1 MRYAIVLL
9 ALLCASCS
17 STIPSLKP
25 YRMDVQ
31 QGNVVNSKM
40 MSQLRPGMTK
50 SQVKFILGTPL
61 IQDSFHS
68 NRWDYFYQMRKG
80 GTVIE
85 QRRVILDFEN
95 DLLKGVRGDVIPAGS
110 AGDQA
115 EGAPMAELAAQP
127 KTEEKK
133 GLVDKLKFWDKD
145 AKPAAV
151 AKPLIAPTETI
162 KPEANPEVPAAAPE
176 KAPEPQS
183 AAPVAA
189 PVAIAA
195 AAVAAPAE
203 VAVVESP
210 SAVVEEKQVAPEA
223 LPQAEVAGGVA
234 AANSDLANPEVVAA
248 RVGAWAE
255 AWRNKDVS
263 AYLKFYSDKFT
274 PDNAASKKVWAAQ
287 RKHRLSQPGKISLV
301 LDNVKVSVDGEA
313 ATAEFTQHYN
323 AQGFSDNV
331 NKVLKLN
338 LERAKGNWFIVKESV
353 AVESVANPVVVGK
366 AVTATESV
374 PSASSSLT
382 DADAITMRVNAWADA
397 WRNKDIESYLGFYA
411 DKFSPDGMSSKK
423 AWVSQ
428 RRQRL
433 AKPGT
438 ISLELDGVKPVVEGN
453 QAKVSFV
460 QRYSANGYSDNVSKV
475 LVLQRIDNNWVIVK
489 ESVAS
494 KLIKIDTASN
504 TAEAKAPKLT
514 PEQKSESMPE
524 YPAEAP
530 LAPQSVE
537 PVQSSAEPEAASVA
551 ADTAEAA
558 KTAQSE
564 PAKVEEKVEPT
575 QPEPSFFERMLE
587 KIGF

>member
-1 MRYAIVLL
+1 
-9 ALLCASCS
+9 
-17 STIPSLKP
+17 
-25 YRMDVQ
+25 
-31 QGNVVNSKM
+31 
-40 MSQLRPGMTK
+40 MTK

-95 DLLKGVRGDVIPAGS
+95 DLLKGVRGDVVPAGS

-133 GLVDKLKFWDKD
+133 GLADKLKFWDKD

-151 AKPLIAPTETI
+151 AKPLVAPTETI
-162 KPEANPEVPAAAPE
+162 KPEAKPEVPAAAPE

-195 AAVAAPAE
+195 AAVAAPE
-203 VAVVESP
+203 VAAVESP
-210 SAVVEEKQVAPEA
+210 SVVVDEKQVAPES
-223 LPQAEVAGGVA
+223 LPQAEAAGVVA

-353 AVESVANPVVVGK
+353 TVEPVANPVVVGK
-366 AVTATESV
+366 AVAATGSLPSE
-374 PSASSSLT
+374 SASLA
-382 DADAITMRVNAWADA
+382 DPDAITMRVNAWADA

-411 DKFSPDGMSSKK
+411 DKFTPDGMSSKK

-433 AKPGT
+433 AKPGA

-537 PVQSSAEPEAASVA
+537 PAAQSSVEPETAPVV

-558 KTAQSE
+558 KTTQPE
-564 PAKVEEKVEPT
+564 PAKVEEKEEPT

>member
-1 MRYAIVLL
+1 
-9 ALLCASCS
+9 
-17 STIPSLKP
+17 
-25 YRMDVQ
+25 MDVQ

-68 NRWDYFYQMRKG
+68 NRWDYYYQMRKG
-80 GTVIE
+80 GAVIE

-110 AGDQA
+110 GGDQA

-151 AKPLIAPTETI
+151 AKPLPAPAETIQPEAPT
-162 KPEANPEVPAAAPE
+162 AAPE

-183 AAPVAA
+183 AAPVVE
-189 PVAIAA
+189 PVAIAS
-195 AAVAAPAE
+195 AAVAAPVDV
-203 VAVVESP
+203 VATESQ
-210 SAVVEEKQVAPEA
+210 SATVDEKQLAPEA
-223 LPQAEVAGGVA
+223 VPQAEVAGGVA
-234 AANSDLANPEVVAA
+234 AVNSDLTNPEVVAA

-274 PDNAASKKVWAAQ
+274 PDTASSKKAWVTQ
-287 RKHRLSQPGKISLV
+287 RKQRLSQPGKISLV
-301 LDNVKVSVDGEA
+301 LGNVKVSVDGEA

-338 LERAKGNWFIVKESV
+338 LERTKGNWFIVKESV
-353 AVESVANPVVVGK
+353 TVEPVANSVAVGN
-366 AVTATESV
+366 AVATTESV
-374 PSASSSLT
+374 PPESSSPA
-382 DADAITMRVNAWADA
+382 DADAITVRVNAWADA

-411 DKFSPDGMSSKK
+411 DKFIPDGQPSKK
-423 AWVSQ
+423 AWASQ

-433 AKPGT
+433 AKPGV
-438 ISLELDGVKPVVEGN
+438 ISLELDGVKPVVEGK

-475 LVLQRIDNNWVIVK
+475 LVLQRIDNNWLIVK
-489 ESVAS
+489 ETVAS

-504 TAEAKAPKLT
+504 TAESKAPKLT

-524 YPAEAP
+524 YPTEVP

-537 PVQSSAEPEAASVA
+537 PAVQSSFEPEAAPVA

-558 KTAQSE
+558 KTTQSE
-564 PAKVEEKVEPT
+564 PAKAEEKDQPL